1 MSDTAS
7 QRNPRVMPTLFLFF
21 LSTYYSRSIF
31 SCVCVCVCVRQ
42 RFRFQASNY
51 LFALCA
57 DVKGGRMSSPYPW
70 LRSTL
75 GSG

>member
-1 MSDTAS
+1 MADTAF
-7 QRNPRVMPTLFLFF
+7 QRNPRVMPILILFF

-31 SCVCVCVCVRQ
+31 SCVCVCVRE

-51 LFALCA
+51 LFALCVG
-57 DVKGGRMSSPYPW
+57 VKGGRMSSPYPW